1 MTNQPLPSRGRPDAV
16 DNRIVAL
23 MAHVPRYSFRGVSR
37 LSRDAGVA
45 KSAVSRLLRGKG
57 QPSYLVVLRVGDALS
72 RAMGR
77 TVDLRELAV
86 AAGCGFPTAYPCD
99 LFGCRCLPE
108 WAFDASGALKK
119 EFRGVPPGK
128 WTLNGAP
135 EHVEAA

>member
-1 MTNQPLPSRGRPDAV
+1 
-16 DNRIVAL
+16 

-37 LSRDAGVA
+37 LARDAGVA

-57 QPSYLVVLRVGDALS
+57 QPSYLVVLRIADALS

-77 TVDLRELAV
+77 PVDLRELAV
-86 AAGCGFPTAYPCD
+86 DEGSHFPTAYPCD

-108 WAFDASGALKK
+108 WAFDGSGALKE
-119 EFRGVPPGK
+119 EFRGVVPGK
-128 WTLNGAP
+128 WTLNGGQ